1 MDQRQLDYVIDT
13 YDGAL
18 AYVDH
23 HLRLLVD
30 ELERTSGTRRTIVIV
45 TSDHGE
51 QFREHGDIGHGT
63 SLLNVEIQVPLVIY
77 APGLL
82 RGGKRIETPV
92 SLASIP
98 ATILE
103 LAGLPPVESFREP
116 SLMRLMNGAT
126 DSIDHPNPVAEL
138 SPIPQK
144 NKDALWDR
152 SLVTS
157 KWHYIQHKEYPEQLF
172 DNINDPGEQLN
183 LAEASDDRSTLL
195 RLRAEL
201 NRCSLNPQPAAAKVE
216 RAE

>member
-1 MDQRQLDYVIDT
+1 
-13 YDGAL
+13 
-18 AYVDH
+18 
-23 HLRLLVD
+23 
-30 ELERTSGTRRTIVIV
+30 
-45 TSDHGE
+45 
-51 QFREHGDIGHGT
+51 
-63 SLLNVEIQVPLVIY
+63 
-77 APGLL
+77 
-82 RGGKRIETPV
+82 
-92 SLASIP
+92 
-98 ATILE
+98 
-103 LAGLPPVESFREP
+103 
-116 SLMRLMNGAT
+116 MRLMNGAT

-201 NRCSLNPQPAAAKVE
+201 NRRLPQPPACTGKS
-216 RAE
+216 